1 MRLSQII
8 LDKKNMESWH
18 GRWLQCL
25 IDLWD
30 VRGCRKASQLS
41 VIQYANESRWTVGGV
56 VHGLVGARCASNPQP
71 PLHTNW
77 DKFINFSLARST
89 GSCCS
94 TLSKQRGK
102 SMPRDSWLVNNAVVC
117 SNTTC
122 TYGRRVFDTCDVW
135 LMAYIV
141 LYYST
146 LRPLL
151 IWCILN
157 LLALEGIKVLSIWHW
172 SCSSFF
178 HNRVLLPRASLIDY
192 PALFL
197 ILKK

>member
-1 MRLSQII
+1 
-8 LDKKNMESWH
+8 MESWH

-94 TLSKQRGK
+94 TLSKQRGPCLETADW
-102 SMPRDSWLVNNAVVC
+102 S
-117 SNTTC
+117 TTQWFVRTRRALMDDASSTRAMCDWWHISYC
-122 TYGRRVFDTCDVW
+122 TIVPSVHFLYDVFW
-135 LMAYIV
+135 I
-141 LYYST
+141 YS
-146 LRPLL
+146 R
-151 IWCILN
+151 
-157 LLALEGIKVLSIWHW
+157 
-172 SCSSFF
+172 
-178 HNRVLLPRASLIDY
+178 
-192 PALFL
+192 
-197 ILKK
+197 